1 LSNTKRAEIAE
12 KSVNKQRIGL
22 DCFGLDQ
29 IVDVE
34 IDLKGDTKRDLA
46 YKIANGCVE
55 TN

>member
-34 IDLKGDTKRDLA
+34 IDLKGDTKRDMA
-46 YKIANGCVE
+46 FEIAIGCVE
-55 TN
+55 SN